1 MIIKLYIQNQRLDLF
16 ADENIMLNSS
26 IADVQD
32 ISKNTTEYTKSFTV
46 PASDENNQIFKHY
59 YDFNIDDGF
68 DARIKQDGYIELDG
82 IPFKTGKFRLNKV
95 DIRQGKP
102 YSYTI
107 NFWGR
112 LVSFKDLFGDDE
124 LKDLDLSAY
133 DHDYTSAFIK
143 TGLTSF
149 LFSGDI
155 VYSLISNRRLY
166 YNSDASDD
174 TNTDTI
180 GNIAFNGEQVGVRW
194 NELKP
199 SIKVARLIDAIE
211 LKYGITFSSEFIS
224 RPEFENLYLYLSNS
238 TENAGGNIVKLDW
251 NGDNS
256 DYINHTT
263 DEGNFD
269 IYSYTSTNISRWFL
283 VLDITP
289 KAGYGS
295 TNYTIKTYK
304 DGELDQ
310 EVSTSGTKQLTFNI
324 EKLQTIDDQSNP
336 NVLQTYNYYW
346 EIESNAEF
354 DCTASINQQGYDKT
368 TGSPDILLVNVTTT
382 SSDNLISSSFDNS
395 LNMPEIKVVDF
406 IKGLSNMFKW
416 VIIPQDDTNIYV
428 NTVDNYYAEGQL
440 LDVTEYTDF
449 SKIEVSRGKIL
460 NPISFKFQEPQ
471 TILNTEFQKRTGTY
485 YGDLESTLYENED
498 GSGAPLDGEAFE
510 LELPFEQ
517 VVYEKLSDVLD
528 ESETNIVTAA
538 ILDDKLEP
546 VTIKPHLHYISN
558 VAVSANSVGFIDE
571 ADVITEIS
579 GAVNMPTHSY
589 TDASNITSTVWGS
602 EINPHNNNAMQNSLY
617 ANYYE
622 TYVSNVFNKKR
633 RNVKY
638 SIKNFPLRLLLGL
651 QLNDVIQIKS
661 NYYRIDNYDLNLLT
675 GDIEFNLVNSF
686 DNNIGGFYPDNTLII
701 VDYQIQTENVYV
713 VNGGNM
719 SVVEVDLGDGVGWT
733 DITVSTNDIQ
743 IDFNSENNTGLSRQ
757 VRLDVTN
764 NDTLQT
770 FSVTVIQEAKVI
782 TWDNNVIT
790 WDNNIITWDNN
801 N

>member
-32 ISKNTTEYTKSFTV
+32 ITKNTTEYTKSFTV

-59 YDFNIDDGF
+59 YDFNIDGGF

-133 DHDYTSAFIK
+133 DHAYSDILIK

-149 LFSGDI
+149 LFTGDI
-155 VYSLISNRRLY
+155 VYSLMSNRRLY
-166 YNSDASDD
+166 YNSDAADD
-174 TNTDTI
+174 VNTDTT
-180 GNIAFNGEQVGVRW
+180 GNIAFNGQQVGIRW

-211 LKYGITFSSEFIS
+211 TKYGIVFSPEFIS

-238 TENAGGNIVKLDW
+238 IDQAGGGAVNIDW
-251 NGDNS
+251 D
-256 DYINHTT
+256 DDDDTYINHTT
-263 DEGNFD
+263 DVGTYVRDLAINGNFFEWELILTVVPD
-269 IYSYTSTNISRWFL
+269 PSYT
-283 VLDITP
+283 DI
-289 KAGYGS
+289 A
-295 TNYTIKTYK
+295 YTIKVYA
-304 DGELDQ
+304 DDQVVQ
-310 EVSTSGTKQLTFNI
+310 EVTTKGTKETTYILGQVTTLTSTDVYW
-324 EKLQTIDDQSNP
+324 EVQSN
-336 NVLQTYNYYW
+336 
-346 EIESNAEF
+346 SEF
-354 DCTASINQQGYDKT
+354 NFTASVRQRGNVIPSLGTSVD
-368 TGSPDILLVNVTTT
+368 VTTT
-382 SSDNLISSSFDNS
+382 SSANSIASNFDNS

-406 IKGLSNMFKW
+406 IKGLSSMFKW
-416 VIIPQDDTNIYV
+416 VIIPQDDTNIYI

-449 SKIEVSRGKIL
+449 SKVEVSRGKIL
-460 NPISFKFQEPQ
+460 NPITFKFQEPQ
-471 TILNTEFQKRTGTY
+471 TILNTEFEKRTGTY
-485 YGDLESTLYENED
+485 FGDLESTLYENED

-510 LELPFEQ
+510 VELPFEQ
-517 VVYEKLSDVLD
+517 VVYEKLTDVD
-528 ESETNIVTAA
+528 DDSETNIVTAA

-558 VAVSANSVGFIDE
+558 VVVSANSVGFIDE
-571 ADVITEIS
+571 VDAITEIS

-589 TDASNITSTVWGS
+589 TDASNIVSTVWG
-602 EINPHNNNAMQNSLY
+602 EEKNAHNSDIMLNSLY

-651 QLNDVIQIKS
+651 ELNDVIQIKR

-675 GDIEFNLVNSF
+675 GDIDFNLVNSF
-686 DNNIGGFYPDNTLII
+686 DNNIGGFYPDKTEI
-701 VDYQIQTENVYV
+701 VVNWEIQTENVYV
-713 VNGGNM
+713 VNGDNM
-719 SVVEVDLGDGVGWT
+719 GVVEVDLGDGVGWT
-733 DITVSTNDIQ
+733 DIIVSTNDIQ
-743 IDFNSENNTGLSRQ
+743 IDFNSENEALTERTVQ
-757 VRLDVTN
+757 LDVTN

-770 FSVTVIQEAKVI
+770 FSITVIQTGQETRSFRFYLEKNTQYIPLI
-782 TWDNNVIT
+782 T
-790 WDNNIITWDNN
+790 
-801 N
+801 

>member
-32 ISKNTTEYTKSFTV
+32 ITKNTTEYTKSFTV

-68 DARIKQDGYIELDG
+68 DARIKQDGHIELDG

-95 DIRQGKP
+95 DIRQNKP
-102 YSYTI
+102 YAYTI

-133 DHDYTSAFIK
+133 DHNYTSSVIK

-166 YNSDASDD
+166 YNSDTLDD
-174 TNTDTI
+174 TNTDTL
-180 GNIAFNGEQVGVRW
+180 GNIDFNGQQVGIRW

-199 SIKVARLIDAIE
+199 SIKVARILNAIE
-211 LKYGITFSSEFIS
+211 TKYGIVFSPEFIS
-224 RPEFENLYLYLSNS
+224 RQEFENLYLYLSNS
-238 TENAGGNIVKLDW
+238 TDSAGGDVVKLDW
-251 NGDNS
+251 DGGDNT
-256 DYINHTT
+256 YIDHTT
-263 DEGNFD
+263 DEGDFD
-269 IYSYTSTNISRWFL
+269 IYAYSASNTSRWL
-283 VLDITP
+283 LDLTITP
-289 KAGYGS
+289 KAGYEN
-295 TNYTIKTYK
+295 TNYTVKYYK
-304 DGELDQ
+304 NGELDY
-310 EVSTSGTKQLTFNI
+310 EESGTGTKEITFTL
-324 EKLQTIDDQSNP
+324 EVLQTAEDQSNP
-336 NVLQTYNYYW
+336 NVLETYNVYW
-346 EIESNAEF
+346 ELDSSAEF
-354 DCTASINQQGYDKT
+354 DCTASVRQRGFDRVGVT
-368 TGSPDILLVNVTTT
+368 DALVVNVTTT
-382 SSDNLISSSFDNS
+382 SSANLISSSFDNS

-406 IKGLSNMFKW
+406 IKGLSSMFKW
-416 VIIPQDDTNIYV
+416 VIIPQDDTNIYI

-449 SKIEVSRGKIL
+449 SKVEVSRGKIL

-471 TILNTEFQKRTGTY
+471 TILNTEFQKRFGTY

-517 VVYEKLSDVLD
+517 VVYEKLSDVND

-558 VAVSANSVGFIDE
+558 VVVSANSVGFIDE
-571 ADVITEIS
+571 LDVVTEIS
-579 GAVNMPTHSY
+579 GAINMPTHSY
-589 TDASNITSTVWGS
+589 TDASNIVSTVWGS
-602 EINPHNNNAMQNSLY
+602 EKNAHNNNIMQNSLY

-638 SIKNFPLRLLLGL
+638 SVKNFPLRLLLGL
-651 QLNDVIQIKS
+651 ELNDVIQIKS

-675 GDIEFNLVNSF
+675 GDIDFNLVNSF
-686 DNNIGGFYPDNTLII
+686 DNNIGGFYPDKTFVE

-719 SVVEVDLGDGVGWT
+719 GVVEVDLGDGVGWT

-743 IDFNSENNTGLSRQ
+743 IDFNSENEDLTSRQ
-757 VRLDVTN
+757 VQLDVTN

-770 FSVTVIQEAKVI
+770 FSITVIQTGQETRSFRFYLEKNTQYIPLI
-782 TWDNNVIT
+782 T
-790 WDNNIITWDNN
+790 
-801 N
+801 